1 MKSTDYLSNTNNPKS
16 LKTHNLISMRMKHV
30 TPIQKAKAK
39 DWQTKFYIQQ
49 LKVFFNMYPSN
60 RFRAPSLSRTKLM
73 QISSFLAICGTMIV
87 LLGGIWDS
95 ASHEL
100 KIPETFWT
108 IQHATIYSGASLIA
122 CSAVVAILVINHC
135 EDKSMK
141 KGIILILL
149 GAVLQLVGG
158 YADYNFHEI
167 YGIDGLV
174 TPSHLTVETGLL
186 LSAIG
191 GFITLSRFQ
200 NRILLKITPIS
211 ITAVLLS
218 AAWIGFNL
226 ILLFSAVLLCVPVFQ
241 LFYSG
246 CAVM

>member
-1 MKSTDYLSNTNNPKS
+1 
-16 LKTHNLISMRMKHV
+16 
-30 TPIQKAKAK
+30 
-39 DWQTKFYIQQ
+39 
-49 LKVFFNMYPSN
+49 MYPSN
-60 RFRAPSLSRTKLM
+60 RFHTLSLSRTRKIIQM
-73 QISSFLAICGTMIV
+73 SSFLATCGTMIM

-108 IQHATIYSGASLIA
+108 IQHITIYSGASLIA
-122 CSAVVAILVINHC
+122 CSAIAAMLVLNHC
-135 EDKSMK
+135 EDKSVK
-141 KGIILILL
+141 RGIMIILL
-149 GAVLQLVGG
+149 GAILQVVGG
-158 YADYNFHEI
+158 YADYNFHEV

-186 LSAIG
+186 LGAIG
-191 GFITLSRFQ
+191 GFITLSKSQ
-200 NRILLKITPIS
+200 NPILLKITPIS
-211 ITAVLLS
+211 IMTILLS

-226 ILLFSAVLLCVPVFQ
+226 VLLFSAVILCVPVFQ

>member
-1 MKSTDYLSNTNNPKS
+1 MYLSN
-16 LKTHNLISMRMKHV
+16 R
-30 TPIQKAKAK
+30 
-39 DWQTKFYIQQ
+39 FYAS
-49 LKVFFNMYPSN
+49 VM
-60 RFRAPSLSRTKLM
+60 SRTKKITE
-73 QISSFLAICGTMIV
+73 ISSFLATCGTMIV

-108 IQHATIYSGASLIA
+108 VQHMVIYTGASLIA
-122 CSAVVAILVINHC
+122 CSAIAAVLVLNRC

-141 KGIILILL
+141 KGIMLILL
-149 GAVLQLVGG
+149 GSMLQVVGG

-191 GFITLSRFQ
+191 GFIALSRSQ
-200 NRILLKITPIS
+200 NSILLKITPIS
-211 ITAVLLS
+211 IMAILLS

-226 ILLFSAVLLCVPVFQ
+226 ILLFGAVVLCVPVFQ

>member
-1 MKSTDYLSNTNNPKS
+1 
-16 LKTHNLISMRMKHV
+16 
-30 TPIQKAKAK
+30 
-39 DWQTKFYIQQ
+39 
-49 LKVFFNMYPSN
+49 MYPSN
-60 RFRAPSLSRTKLM
+60 RFHALSTSRTRKII
-73 QISSFLAICGTMIV
+73 QTSSFLATCGTMIM

-95 ASHEL
+95 ASHEF

-108 IQHATIYSGASLIA
+108 IQHITIYSGASLIA
-122 CSAVVAILVINHC
+122 CSAITAMLVLNHC
-135 EDKSMK
+135 EDKSVK
-141 KGIILILL
+141 KGIMMILL
-149 GAVLQLVGG
+149 GAMLQVVGG

-191 GFITLSRFQ
+191 GFTTLSKVQ
-200 NRILLKITPIS
+200 NRILLKIMPIS
-211 ITAVLLS
+211 IMAILLS

-226 ILLFSAVLLCVPVFQ
+226 VLLFSAVILCVPVFQ

>member
-1 MKSTDYLSNTNNPKS
+1 M
-16 LKTHNLISMRMKHV
+16 H
-30 TPIQKAKAK
+30 
-39 DWQTKFYIQQ
+39 
-49 LKVFFNMYPSN
+49 PSN
-60 RFRAPSLSRTKLM
+60 RFHASALSRSGKIT
-73 QISSFLAICGTMIV
+73 QVSSFLAICGTMIV

-95 ASHEL
+95 ASHEFR
-100 KIPETFWT
+100 IPETFWT
-108 IQHATIYSGASLIA
+108 VQHATIYSGASLIA
-122 CSAVVAILVINHC
+122 CSAIAATLVLNRC
-135 EDKSMK
+135 EDKSVK
-141 KGIILILL
+141 KGIMMILL
-149 GAVLQLVGG
+149 GAILQLVGG

-191 GFITLSRFQ
+191 GFITLSKSQ
-200 NRILLKITPIS
+200 NPILLKITPIS
-211 ITAVLLS
+211 IMAILLS

-226 ILLFSAVLLCVPVFQ
+226 ILLFSAVILCVPVFQ